1 MNEEVAWIKFT
12 QFLSVALPT
21 FLFVGLRSIQQLNVM
36 HHRITWVVPT
46 SLCMALCEV
55 TSLLNVIR
63 GGWWSWVPMFVGGCA
78 GCILAMLLHRE
89 LRRRDMDE
97 IEKEL
102 EAERF
107 PLPVSLDLDPNCT
120 HRPARKRK

>member
-1 MNEEVAWIKFT
+1 
-12 QFLSVALPT
+12 
-21 FLFVGLRSIQQLNVM
+21 
-36 HHRITWVVPT
+36 
-46 SLCMALCEV
+46 
-55 TSLLNVIR
+55 
-63 GGWWSWVPMFVGGCA
+63 MFVGGCA

-107 PLPVSLDLDPNCT
+107 PLPVSLDTAIPHPPPCKEEEIKK
-120 HRPARKRK
+120 A